1 MLGQARLQ
9 VLRTM
14 MAGTQRRKSLPV
26 TLGQNGRMLH
36 QVKNNKVIRGQTRS
50 VLLLKAKN
58 KKLIRGQA
66 RCLLLQ
72 QRKKLTP
79 GVLKG
84 AMGMMG
90 VGTMLARLLGAN
102 QVPQVEIKNLL
113 GTSQNMVMI
122 MLDMVGVDLDVGI
135 VAEVG
140 EGLGTVDLHG
150 MEEATQ
156 MMDQVEEGLKISGTV
171 GIPMVAEEGV
181 EDALV
186 EVIAIK
192 VTTLDQETEMVAVGA
207 LAAEAEAVVVVT
219 ETMEMTTMREGPP
232 VKTAVVAGL
241 TLLPGMLIKR
251 EVLKKIK
258 LSQLANPAGGVTTM
272 IVGELQNHLVEM
284 IRQERRTETTP
295 GVKTSHLLA
304 MDPLS
309 WVSGLLLLAAPQ
321 LVEELLAMGPLSW
334 ASGVLLL
341 VTPPLVLED
350 PQAEE
355 DHGERAMK
363 IAGILQKELE
373 AQKVVRR
380 RKDPGTRPK
389 GAGAKAAVAAVPG
402 TRRPVVD
409 GTATRAGMPAMVVA
423 VSGKLV
429 PESAVPDSGVYIRV
443 SAMHVSAL

>member
-1 MLGQARLQ
+1 
-9 VLRTM
+9 
-14 MAGTQRRKSLPV
+14 
-26 TLGQNGRMLH
+26 
-36 QVKNNKVIRGQTRS
+36 
-50 VLLLKAKN
+50 
-58 KKLIRGQA
+58 
-66 RCLLLQ
+66 
-72 QRKKLTP
+72 
-79 GVLKG
+79 
-84 AMGMMG
+84 MMG

-207 LAAEAEAVVVVT
+207 LAGEAEAVVVVT
-219 ETMEMTTMREGPP
+219 KTMEMTTMREGPP

-258 LSQLANPAGGVTTM
+258 LSQQANPAGGVTTM

-373 AQKVVRR
+373 AQV
-380 RKDPGTRPK
+380 
-389 GAGAKAAVAAVPG
+389 
-402 TRRPVVD
+402 
-409 GTATRAGMPAMVVA
+409 
-423 VSGKLV
+423 
-429 PESAVPDSGVYIRV
+429 
-443 SAMHVSAL
+443 